1 MTIKIHSFHNKY
13 VIFGTFALFQCDNT
27 FVIYF
32 VHGFNNH
39 LPYFF
44 IVANV
49 YMVVTSTTSL
59 SNT

>member
-1 MTIKIHSFHNKY
+1 
-13 VIFGTFALFQCDNT
+13 LFQCDNT